1 MTPGGKSQNNSPQT
15 RNRVLSASNYTAA
28 MSGPKHQHAGGA
40 SNNNASKPA
49 IEYLNMTSIK
59 SSTKTDRIS
68 NSISMEYLNAQKIR
82 KSRNNQTS

>member
-1 MTPGGKSQNNSPQT
+1 MTPGGKSTNNSPQN
-15 RNRVLSASNYTAA
+15 RNRVLSASNHTAA
-28 MSGPKHQHAGGA
+28 MSGPKHNHAGGV

-68 NSISMEYLNAQKIR
+68 NSISMEYLNAHKIR
-82 KSRNNQTS
+82 KSRNN